1 MVCNLEAGLYLFSGN
16 TIHVIILIISILW
29 HTFMQLQAAS
39 QSQALVLMGDFNHPD
54 IS

>member
-1 MVCNLEAGLYLFSGN
+1 MGDVIVSVYCRPPDQEEEVDEAFYK
-16 TIHVIILIISILW
+16 
-29 HTFMQLQAAS
+29 QLQVAS